1 MNFELLF
8 SGDAMLH
15 VLAKMPSGFVR
26 IAHGSCLIAPLVCA
40 SPAFAEKGII
50 LGDSIGVGVSMAS
63 GLPRL
68 AHNSVSIRSANAVE
82 QIHKAHDSVA
92 FLSLGTNDA
101 VGSIAGVSGG
111 IGRIVEAARKSN
123 VKLVWIGPPC
133 VLKSWNTNVV
143 KLDAVFKSQ
152 LAGRVTYVSVADE
165 KICDRSLRAADGVHF
180 TMQGYQILWSRARA
194 AAGVEIDGKAMVADA
209 AQGAVQKHR
218 EAKRKH
224 HKPVTPAE
232 QMQPANAQDANS
244 QKSAGVARD

>member
-1 MNFELLF
+1 
-8 SGDAMLH
+8 MLH
-15 VLAKMPSGFVR
+15 CFAKMPPGFGR
-26 IAHGSCLIAPLVCA
+26 IAHGTCLMAALLCA
-40 SPAFAEKGII
+40 SPALSAPGIII

-82 QIHKAHDSVA
+82 QIRRAHDTVA

-111 IGRIVEAARKSN
+111 IERIVEAARKSN

-143 KLDAVFKSQ
+143 KLDAALQSQ
-152 LAGRVTYVSVADE
+152 LAGRVAYVSVADQ

-194 AAGVEIDGKAMVADA
+194 AAGTEIDGKAVVADA
-209 AQGAVQKHR
+209 AQGEVHKHR

-224 HKPVTPAE
+224 HKPVSPGEEA
-232 QMQPANAQDANS
+232 QPASAHDTNS
-244 QKSAGVARD
+244 RKSAGVVRD

>member
-1 MNFELLF
+1 
-8 SGDAMLH
+8 MLTCF
-15 VLAKMPSGFVR
+15 ARMPPGFGR
-26 IAHGSCLIAPLVCA
+26 IAHGSCLIAALVCA
-40 SPAFAEKGII
+40 SPALSAQGII

-82 QIHKAHDSVA
+82 QIRRARDKVA

-101 VGSIAGVSGG
+101 VGSIVGVSGG
-111 IGRIVEAARKSN
+111 IERIVEAARKSN

-143 KLDAVFKSQ
+143 KLDAALQSQ
-152 LAGRVTYVSVADE
+152 LAGRVAYVSVADQ

-180 TMQGYQILWSRARA
+180 TMQGYRILWSRARA
-194 AAGVEIDGKAMVADA
+194 AAGTEIDAEAVVADA
-209 AQGAVQKHR
+209 AQGEVHKHR

-224 HKPVTPAE
+224 QHHKPVSPGE
-232 QMQPANAQDANS
+232 QAQPASTHDTNS
-244 QKSAGVARD
+244 QKSAGVVRD